1 MEAGPWVDSPGCA
14 WRGWPWHGL
23 GRQLM
28 QETLDLL
35 AAKGYEGVSLT
46 VTAENHSA
54 VRLYRDLD
62 SHVIKEF
69 TAYAHN
75 LPRP

>member
-1 MEAGPWVDSPGCA
+1 M
-14 WRGWPWHGL
+14 
-23 GRQLM
+23 M

-62 SHVIKEF
+62 FHVIKEV

-75 LPRP
+75 LSRP